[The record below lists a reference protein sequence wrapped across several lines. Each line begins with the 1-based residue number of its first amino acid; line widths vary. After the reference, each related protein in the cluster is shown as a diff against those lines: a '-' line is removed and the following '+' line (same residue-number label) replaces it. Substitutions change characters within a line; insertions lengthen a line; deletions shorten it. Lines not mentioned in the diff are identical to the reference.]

1 MDIARLDN
9 LLLELTDSER
19 AYCAGARYDWS
30 DAFRQG
36 QQADIDGRHVHKI
49 GNATCTLHQEGMPE
63 GLSIVRNSRFNPVP
77 EHVHDY
83 VEISYVYRG
92 SAPQIVN
99 GAQLTLAENEVLL
112 LDAACP
118 HAVGELGEHDLMLS
132 IVISQPMLR
141 RRLEQSLSSTS
152 AVSQFLLNA
161 LNDETDHR
169 GHVHFRTGASR
180 RVRRYIRRYIQEMLC
195 ELLEPTAA
203 SVQIV
208 SRLFELLLVELM
220 QSYEAA
226 LLQTGG
232 PALPSAQVAAAMSYI
247 ERHAC
252 DCTLND
258 LARYLHLSPNY
269 ASALLKRQ
277 TGRTFMQLVQEGR
290 LTRAAT
296 LLDAGATAE
305 TAAREAGYANM
316 SFFYKKFAERYGCT
330 PAAYRQRLPR

>member
-19 AYCAGARYDWS
+19 AYRAGARYDWC
-30 DAFRQG
+30 DAFDWDFQPE
-36 QQADIDGRHVHKI
+36 IDDNHVHKI
-49 GNATCTLHQEGMPE
+49 GNRMRALHQKGMPE

-83 VEISYVYRG
+83 VEISYVYCG
-92 SAPQIVN
+92 NAPQIVN
-99 GAQLTLAENEVLL
+99 GAQLTLAQNEVLL

-118 HAVGELGEHDLMLS
+118 HAIGELGEHDIMLS
-132 IVISQPMLR
+132 IVISRPMLR
-141 RRLEQSLSSTS
+141 RSLDQSLSSAGT
-152 AVSQFLLNA
+152 VSRFLLNA

-169 GHVHFRTGASR
+169 GHVHFRTGGSR
-180 RVRRYIRRYIQEMLC
+180 RVRRYMQEMLC

-203 SVQIV
+203 SPQIA

-226 LLQTGG
+226 LLQTDA

-252 DCTLND
+252 DCTLDD
-258 LARYLHLSPNY
+258 LAHHLHLSPNY

-277 TGRTFMQLVQEGR
+277 TGRTFMQLVQESR
-290 LTRAAT
+290 LTRAAA
-296 LLDAGATAE
+296 LLDTGATAE
-305 TAAREAGYANM
+305 AAAREVGYANM
-316 SFFYKKFAERYGCT
+316 SFFYKKIAERYGCT
-330 PAAYRQRLPR
+330 PAAYRRRLPR

>member
-1 MDIARLDN
+1 MELTRLDN

-19 AYCAGARYDWS
+19 AYRAGAHYDWS
-30 DAFRQG
+30 DALVQG
-36 QQADIDGRHVHKI
+36 DQADIDGRYIRKI
-49 GNATCTLHQEGMPE
+49 GNPTFALHQEGMPE

-92 SAPQIVN
+92 RAPQIVN
-99 GAQLTLAENEVLL
+99 GAALALAQNEVLL

-118 HAVGELGEHDLMLS
+118 HAVGELDEHDIMLS
-132 IVISQPMLR
+132 VIISRPMLR
-141 RRLEQSLSSTS
+141 RSLEQSLSPAS
-152 AVSQFLLNA
+152 AVSRFLLNA

-169 GHVHFRTGASR
+169 GHVHFHTGGSR
-180 RVRRYIRRYIQEMLC
+180 RVRRYMQEMLC
-195 ELLEPTAA
+195 ERLDPTAA
-203 SVQIV
+203 SPQIV

-220 QSYEAA
+220 QSYEAT
-226 LLQTGG
+226 LLQADV
-232 PALPSAQVAAAMSYI
+232 PALPSAQVAAAMGFI
-247 ERHAC
+247 ERNAC
-252 DCTLND
+252 DCTLDD
-258 LARYLHLSPNY
+258 LARHLHLSPNY

-277 TGRTFMQLVQEGR
+277 TGRTFMQLVQESR
-290 LTRAAT
+290 LARAAT

-305 TAAREAGYANM
+305 VAAHEAGYANM

>member
-19 AYCAGARYDWS
+19 AYCAGARYDWN

-36 QQADIDGRHVHKI
+36 QQADIDDRHVRKI
-49 GNATCTLHQEGMPE
+49 GNAAYALHQEGMPE

-83 VEISYVYRG
+83 VEISYAYRG
-92 SAPQIVN
+92 QAPQIVN
-99 GAQLTLAENEVLL
+99 GAPLTLAQNEVLL

-118 HAVGELGEHDLMLS
+118 HAVGELGGHDIMLS
-132 IVISQPMLR
+132 IIISRSMLGR
-141 RRLEQSLSSTS
+141 SLEQSLSPTS
-152 AVSQFLLNA
+152 AVSSFLLNA
-161 LNDETDHR
+161 LTDETDHR
-169 GHVHFRTGASR
+169 GHVHFRTGNSR
-180 RVRRYIRRYIQEMLC
+180 RVRRYMQEMLC

-203 SVQIV
+203 SPQIV

-220 QSYEAA
+220 QSYETS
-226 LLQTGG
+226 LLQADLPT
-232 PALPSAQVAAAMSYI
+232 LPSAQVAAAVGYI
-247 ERHAC
+247 ERHDC
-252 DCTLND
+252 DCTLED
-258 LARYLHLSPNY
+258 VARHLHLSPNY

-305 TAAREAGYANM
+305 TAAREVGYANM

>member
-19 AYCAGARYDWS
+19 AYRAGARYDWC
-30 DAFRQG
+30 DAFDWDFQPE
-36 QQADIDGRHVHKI
+36 IDDNHVHKI
-49 GNATCTLHQEGMPE
+49 GNRMRALHQKGMPE

-83 VEISYVYRG
+83 VEISYVYCG
-92 SAPQIVN
+92 NAPQIVN
-99 GAQLTLAENEVLL
+99 GAQLTLAQNEVLL

-118 HAVGELGEHDLMLS
+118 HAIGELGEHDIMLS
-132 IVISQPMLR
+132 IVISRPMLR
-141 RRLEQSLSSTS
+141 RSLDQSLSSAGT
-152 AVSQFLLNA
+152 VSRFLLNA

-169 GHVHFRTGASR
+169 GHVHFRTGGSR
-180 RVRRYIRRYIQEMLC
+180 RVRRYMQEMLC

-203 SVQIV
+203 SPQIA

-226 LLQTGG
+226 LLQTDA

-252 DCTLND
+252 DCTLDD
-258 LARYLHLSPNY
+258 LAHHLHLSSNY

-277 TGRTFMQLVQEGR
+277 TGRTFMQLVQESR
-290 LTRAAT
+290 LTRAAA
-296 LLDAGATAE
+296 LLDTGATAE
-305 TAAREAGYANM
+305 AAAREVGYANM

-330 PAAYRQRLPR
+330 PAAYRRHLPR

>member
-19 AYCAGARYDWS
+19 AYRAGARYDWC
-30 DAFRQG
+30 DAFDWDFQPE
-36 QQADIDGRHVHKI
+36 IDDNHVHKI
-49 GNATCTLHQEGMPE
+49 GNRMRALHQKGMPE

-77 EHVHDY
+77 ERVRDY
-83 VEISYVYRG
+83 VEISYVYCG
-92 SAPQIVN
+92 NAPQIVN
-99 GAQLTLAENEVLL
+99 GAQLTLAQNEVLL

-118 HAVGELGEHDLMLS
+118 HAIGELGEHDIMLS
-132 IVISQPMLR
+132 IVISRPMLR
-141 RRLEQSLSSTS
+141 RSLDQSLSSAGT
-152 AVSQFLLNA
+152 VSRFLLNA

-169 GHVHFRTGASR
+169 GHVHFRTGGSR
-180 RVRRYIRRYIQEMLC
+180 RVRRYMQEMLC

-203 SVQIV
+203 SPQIA

-226 LLQTGG
+226 LLQTDA

-252 DCTLND
+252 DCTLDD
-258 LARYLHLSPNY
+258 LAHHLHLSPNY

-277 TGRTFMQLVQEGR
+277 TGRTFMQLVQESR
-290 LTRAAT
+290 LTRAAA
-296 LLDAGATAE
+296 LLDTGATAE
-305 TAAREAGYANM
+305 AAAREVGYANM
-316 SFFYKKFAERYGCT
+316 SFFYKKFAERHGCT
-330 PAAYRQRLPR
+330 PAAYRRRLPR

>member
-19 AYCAGARYDWS
+19 AYRAGARYDWC
-30 DAFRQG
+30 DAFDWDFQPE
-36 QQADIDGRHVHKI
+36 IDDNHVHKI
-49 GNATCTLHQEGMPE
+49 GNRMRALHQKGMPE

-83 VEISYVYRG
+83 VEISYVYCG
-92 SAPQIVN
+92 NAPQIVN
-99 GAQLTLAENEVLL
+99 GAQLTLAQNEVLL

-118 HAVGELGEHDLMLS
+118 HAIGELGEHDIMLS
-132 IVISQPMLR
+132 IVISRPMLR
-141 RRLEQSLSSTS
+141 RSLDQSLSSAGT
-152 AVSQFLLNA
+152 VSRFLLNA

-169 GHVHFRTGASR
+169 GHVHFRTGGSR
-180 RVRRYIRRYIQEMLC
+180 RVRRYMQEMLC

-203 SVQIV
+203 SPQIA

-226 LLQTGG
+226 LLQTDA

-252 DCTLND
+252 DCTLDD
-258 LARYLHLSPNY
+258 LAHHLHLSPNY

-277 TGRTFMQLVQEGR
+277 TGRTFMQLVQESR
-290 LTRAAT
+290 LTRAAA
-296 LLDAGATAE
+296 LLDTGATAE
-305 TAAREAGYANM
+305 AAAREVGYANM

-330 PAAYRQRLPR
+330 PAAYRRHLPR

>member
-19 AYCAGARYDWS
+19 AYRAGARYDWC
-30 DAFRQG
+30 DAFDWDFQPE
-36 QQADIDGRHVHKI
+36 IDDNHVHKI
-49 GNATCTLHQEGMPE
+49 GNRMRALHQKGMPE

-83 VEISYVYRG
+83 VEISYVYCG
-92 SAPQIVN
+92 NAPQIVN
-99 GAQLTLAENEVLL
+99 GAQLTLAQNEVLL

-118 HAVGELGEHDLMLS
+118 HAIGELGEHDIMLS
-132 IVISQPMLR
+132 IVISRPMLR
-141 RRLEQSLSSTS
+141 RSLDQSLSSAGT
-152 AVSQFLLNA
+152 VSRFLLNA

-169 GHVHFRTGASR
+169 GHVHFRTGGSR
-180 RVRRYIRRYIQEMLC
+180 RVRRYMQEMLC

-203 SVQIV
+203 SPQIA

-226 LLQTGG
+226 LLQTDA

-252 DCTLND
+252 DCTLDD
-258 LARYLHLSPNY
+258 LAHHLHLSPNY

-277 TGRTFMQLVQEGR
+277 TGRTFMQLVQESR
-290 LTRAAT
+290 LTRAAA
-296 LLDAGATAE
+296 LLDTGATAE
-305 TAAREAGYANM
+305 AAAREVGYANM
-316 SFFYKKFAERYGCT
+316 SFFYKKFTERYGCT
-330 PAAYRQRLPR
+330 PAAYRRRLPR

>member
-19 AYCAGARYDWS
+19 AYRAGARYDWC
-30 DAFRQG
+30 DAFDWDFQPE
-36 QQADIDGRHVHKI
+36 IDDNHVHKI
-49 GNATCTLHQEGMPE
+49 GNRMRALHQKGMPE

-83 VEISYVYRG
+83 VEISYVYCG
-92 SAPQIVN
+92 NAPQIVN
-99 GAQLTLAENEVLL
+99 GAQLTLAQNEVFL

-118 HAVGELGEHDLMLS
+118 HAIGELGEHDIMLS
-132 IVISQPMLR
+132 IVISRPMLR
-141 RRLEQSLSSTS
+141 RSLDQSLSSAGT
-152 AVSQFLLNA
+152 VSRFLLNA

-169 GHVHFRTGASR
+169 GHVHFRTGGSR
-180 RVRRYIRRYIQEMLC
+180 RVRRYMQEMLC

-203 SVQIV
+203 SPQIA

-226 LLQTGG
+226 LLQTDA

-252 DCTLND
+252 DCTLDD
-258 LARYLHLSPNY
+258 LAHHLHLSPNY

-277 TGRTFMQLVQEGR
+277 TGRTFMQLVQESR
-290 LTRAAT
+290 LTRAAA
-296 LLDAGATAE
+296 LLDTGATAE
-305 TAAREAGYANM
+305 AAAREVGYANM

-330 PAAYRQRLPR
+330 PAAYRRRLPR

>member
-1 MDIARLDN
+1 MDIACLDN

-19 AYCAGARYDWS
+19 AYCAGARYDWN
-30 DAFRQG
+30 DAFRRG
-36 QQADIDGRHVHKI
+36 QQADIDGKHVHKI
-49 GNATCTLHQEGMPE
+49 GNATYALHQEGMPE

-99 GAQLTLAENEVLL
+99 GTQLTLAQNEVLL

-118 HAVGELGEHDLMLS
+118 HAVDELGEHDLMLS
-132 IVISQPMLR
+132 IVISRPMLR
-141 RRLEQSLSSTS
+141 RSLEQSLSPTS

-169 GHVHFRTGASR
+169 GHVHFRTGNSR
-180 RVRRYIRRYIQEMLC
+180 RVRRYMQEMLC
-195 ELLEPTAA
+195 ELLEPTTA
-203 SVQIV
+203 SPQIV

-226 LLQTGG
+226 LLQTGA

-252 DCTLND
+252 DCALDD
-258 LARYLHLSPNY
+258 LARHLHLSPNY

-277 TGRTFMQLVQEGR
+277 TGRTFMQLVQESR
-290 LTRAAT
+290 LTRAAALVDT
-296 LLDAGATAE
+296 GATAE
-305 TAAREAGYANM
+305 AAAREVGYANM

-330 PAAYRQRLPR
+330 PAAYRRRSPR

>member
-19 AYCAGARYDWS
+19 AYRAGARYDWC
-30 DAFRQG
+30 DAFDWDFQPE
-36 QQADIDGRHVHKI
+36 IDDNHVHKI
-49 GNATCTLHQEGMPE
+49 GNRMRALHQKGMPE

-83 VEISYVYRG
+83 VEISYVYCG
-92 SAPQIVN
+92 NAPQIVN
-99 GAQLTLAENEVLL
+99 GAQLTLAQNEVLL

-118 HAVGELGEHDLMLS
+118 HAIGELGEHDIMLS
-132 IVISQPMLR
+132 IVISRPMLR
-141 RRLEQSLSSTS
+141 RSLDQSLSSAGT
-152 AVSQFLLNA
+152 VSRFLLNA

-169 GHVHFRTGASR
+169 GHVHFRTGGSR
-180 RVRRYIRRYIQEMLC
+180 RVRRYMQEMLC

-203 SVQIV
+203 SPQIA

-226 LLQTGG
+226 LLQTDA

-252 DCTLND
+252 DCTLDD
-258 LARYLHLSPNY
+258 LAHHLHLSPNY

-277 TGRTFMQLVQEGR
+277 TGRTFMQLVQESR
-290 LTRAAT
+290 LTRAAA
-296 LLDAGATAE
+296 LLDTGATAE
-305 TAAREAGYANM
+305 AAAREVGYANM
-316 SFFYKKFAERYGCT
+316 SFFYKKFAERYDCT
-330 PAAYRQRLPR
+330 PAAYRRRLPR

>member
-19 AYCAGARYDWS
+19 AYRAGARYDWC
-30 DAFRQG
+30 DAFDWDFQPE
-36 QQADIDGRHVHKI
+36 IDDNHVHKI
-49 GNATCTLHQEGMPE
+49 GNRMRALHQKGMPE

-83 VEISYVYRG
+83 VEISYVYCG
-92 SAPQIVN
+92 NAPQIVN
-99 GAQLTLAENEVLL
+99 GAQLTLAQNEVLL

-118 HAVGELGEHDLMLS
+118 HAIGELGEHDIMLS
-132 IVISQPMLR
+132 IVISRPMLR
-141 RRLEQSLSSTS
+141 RSLDQSLSSAGT
-152 AVSQFLLNA
+152 VSRFLLNA

-169 GHVHFRTGASR
+169 GHVHFRTGGSR
-180 RVRRYIRRYIQEMLC
+180 RVRRYMQEMLC

-203 SVQIV
+203 SPQIA

-226 LLQTGG
+226 LLQTDA
-232 PALPSAQVAAAMSYI
+232 PALPSAQVAVAMSYI

-252 DCTLND
+252 DCTLDD
-258 LARYLHLSPNY
+258 LAHHLHLSPNY

-277 TGRTFMQLVQEGR
+277 TGRAFMQLVQESR
-290 LTRAAT
+290 LTRAAA
-296 LLDAGATAE
+296 LLDTGATAE
-305 TAAREAGYANM
+305 AAAREVGYANM

-330 PAAYRQRLPR
+330 PAAYRRHLPR

>member
-1 MDIARLDN
+1 MELARLDN

-19 AYCAGARYDWS
+19 AYRAGAHYDWS
-30 DAFRQG
+30 DALGQG
-36 QQADIDGRHVHKI
+36 NQADIDGRFIRKI
-49 GNATCTLHQEGMPE
+49 GNPTLALHQEGMPE

-92 SAPQIVN
+92 RAPQIVN
-99 GAQLTLAENEVLL
+99 GAPLMLAQNEVLL

-118 HAVGELGEHDLMLS
+118 HAVGELGEHDIMLS
-132 IVISQPMLR
+132 VIISRPMLSR
-141 RRLEQSLSSTS
+141 SLEQSFSPAST
-152 AVSQFLLNA
+152 VSRFLLNA

-169 GHVHFRTGASR
+169 GHVHFHTGGSR
-180 RVRRYIRRYIQEMLC
+180 RVRRYMQEMLC
-195 ELLEPTAA
+195 ERLDPTAA
-203 SVQIV
+203 SPQIV

-220 QSYEAA
+220 QSYEVT
-226 LLQTGG
+226 LLQTDA
-232 PALPSAQVAAAMSYI
+232 PALPSAQVAAAMGFI
-247 ERHAC
+247 ERHAR
-252 DCTLND
+252 DCALDD
-258 LARYLHLSPNY
+258 LARHLHLSPNY

-305 TAAREAGYANM
+305 TAAHEAGYANM

>member
-1 MDIARLDN
+1 MELTRLDN

-19 AYCAGARYDWS
+19 AYRAGAHYDWS
-30 DAFRQG
+30 DALVQG
-36 QQADIDGRHVHKI
+36 NQADIDGRYIRKI
-49 GNATCTLHQEGMPE
+49 GNPTFALHQEGMPE

-92 SAPQIVN
+92 RAPQIVN
-99 GAQLTLAENEVLL
+99 GAALALAQNEVLL

-118 HAVGELGEHDLMLS
+118 HAVGELGEHDIMLS
-132 IVISQPMLR
+132 VIISRPMLSR
-141 RRLEQSLSSTS
+141 SLEQSLSPTS
-152 AVSQFLLNA
+152 AVSRFLLNA

-169 GHVHFRTGASR
+169 GHVHFHTGGSR
-180 RVRRYIRRYIQEMLC
+180 RVRRYMQEMLC
-195 ELLEPTAA
+195 ERLDPTAA
-203 SVQIV
+203 SPQIV

-220 QSYEAA
+220 QSYEAT
-226 LLQTGG
+226 LLQADV
-232 PALPSAQVAAAMSYI
+232 PALPSAQVAAAMGFI
-247 ERHAC
+247 ERNAC
-252 DCTLND
+252 DCTLDD
-258 LARYLHLSPNY
+258 LARHLHLSPNY

-277 TGRTFMQLVQEGR
+277 TGHTFMQLVQESR
-290 LTRAAT
+290 LARVAT

-305 TAAREAGYANM
+305 VAAHEAGYANM

>member
-1 MDIARLDN
+1 MDIACLDN

-19 AYCAGARYDWS
+19 AYCAGARYDWN
-30 DAFRQG
+30 DAFRRG

-49 GNATCTLHQEGMPE
+49 GNATYALHQEGMPE

-99 GAQLTLAENEVLL
+99 GAQLTLAQNEVLL

-118 HAVGELGEHDLMLS
+118 HAVDELGEHDLMLS
-132 IVISQPMLR
+132 IVISRPMLR
-141 RRLEQSLSSTS
+141 RSLEQSLSPTS

-169 GHVHFRTGASR
+169 GHVHFRTGNSR
-180 RVRRYIRRYIQEMLC
+180 RVRRYMQEMLC
-195 ELLEPTAA
+195 ELLEPTTA
-203 SVQIV
+203 SPQIV

-226 LLQTGG
+226 LLQTGA

-252 DCTLND
+252 DCTLDD
-258 LARYLHLSPNY
+258 LARHLHLSPNY

-277 TGRTFMQLVQEGR
+277 TGRTFMQLVQESR
-290 LTRAAT
+290 LTRAAA
-296 LLDAGATAE
+296 LLDTGATAE
-305 TAAREAGYANM
+305 AAAREVGYANM

-330 PAAYRQRLPR
+330 PAAYRRRSPR

>member
-19 AYCAGARYDWS
+19 AYCAGARYDWN

-49 GNATCTLHQEGMPE
+49 GNATYALHQEGMPE

-92 SAPQIVN
+92 RAPQIVN
-99 GAQLTLAENEVLL
+99 GTQLTLVQNEVLL

-132 IVISQPMLR
+132 IVISRSMLR
-141 RRLEQSLSSTS
+141 RSLEQSLSSTS

-169 GHVHFRTGASR
+169 GHVHFRTGSSR
-180 RVRRYIRRYIQEMLC
+180 RARRYMQEMLC

-203 SVQIV
+203 SPQIV

-220 QSYEAA
+220 Q
-226 LLQTGG
+226 TGV
-232 PALPSAQVAAAMSYI
+232 PALPSAQVAVAMSYI

-252 DCTLND
+252 DCTLDD
-258 LARYLHLSPNY
+258 LAHHLHLSPNY

-277 TGRTFMQLVQEGR
+277 TGRAFMQLVQESR
-290 LTRAAT
+290 LTRAAA
-296 LLDAGATAE
+296 LLDTGATAE
-305 TAAREAGYANM
+305 AAAREVGYANT

-330 PAAYRQRLPR
+330 PAAYRRHLPR

>member
-19 AYCAGARYDWS
+19 AYRAGARYDWC
-30 DAFRQG
+30 DAFDWDFQPE
-36 QQADIDGRHVHKI
+36 IDDNHVHKI
-49 GNATCTLHQEGMPE
+49 GNRMRALHQKGMPE

-83 VEISYVYRG
+83 VEISYVYCG
-92 SAPQIVN
+92 NAPQIVN
-99 GAQLTLAENEVLL
+99 GAQLTLAQNEVLL

-118 HAVGELGEHDLMLS
+118 HAIGELGEHDIMLS
-132 IVISQPMLR
+132 IVISRPMLR
-141 RRLEQSLSSTS
+141 RSLDQSLSSAGT
-152 AVSQFLLNA
+152 VSRFLLNA

-169 GHVHFRTGASR
+169 GHVHFRTGGSR
-180 RVRRYIRRYIQEMLC
+180 RVRRYMQEMLC

-203 SVQIV
+203 SPQIA

-226 LLQTGG
+226 LLQTDA

-252 DCTLND
+252 DCTLDD
-258 LARYLHLSPNY
+258 LAHHLHLSPNY

-277 TGRTFMQLVQEGR
+277 TGRTFMQLVQESR
-290 LTRAAT
+290 LTRAAA
-296 LLDAGATAE
+296 LLDTGATAE
-305 TAAREAGYANM
+305 AAAREVGYANM
-316 SFFYKKFAERYGCT
+316 SFFYKKFAERHGCT
-330 PAAYRQRLPR
+330 PAAYRRRLRR

>member
-19 AYCAGARYDWS
+19 AYCAGARYDWN
-30 DAFRQG
+30 DAFSSG
-36 QQADIDGRHVHKI
+36 HQQNISEKHIHKI
-49 GNATCTLHQEGMPE
+49 GDQTRALHQEGMPE

-77 EHVHDY
+77 EHVHNY

-92 SAPQIVN
+92 HAPQVVN
-99 GAQLTLAENEVLL
+99 GAQLTLAQNEVLL

-118 HAVGELGEHDLMLS
+118 HAVGELGEHDIMLS
-132 IVISQPMLR
+132 IVISRPMLHR
-141 RRLEQSLSSTS
+141 SLEQSLSPSST
-152 AVSQFLLNA
+152 VSQFLINA

-169 GHVHFRTGASR
+169 GHVHFRTGNSR
-180 RVRRYIRRYIQEMLC
+180 RVRRYMQEMLC

-203 SVQIV
+203 SPQIV

-247 ERHAC
+247 ERQAC
-252 DCTLND
+252 DCTLDD
-258 LARYLHLSPNY
+258 LARHLHLSPNY

-277 TGRTFMQLVQEGR
+277 TGRTFMQLVQESR
-290 LTRAAT
+290 LTRAAA
-296 LLDAGATAE
+296 LLDTGATAE
-305 TAAREAGYANM
+305 AAAREVGYANT
-316 SFFYKKFAERYGCT
+316 SFFYKKFAECYGCT
-330 PAAYRQRLPR
+330 PAAYRRRLSR

>member
-19 AYCAGARYDWS
+19 AYRAGARYDWC
-30 DAFRQG
+30 DAFDWDFQPE
-36 QQADIDGRHVHKI
+36 IDDNHVHKI
-49 GNATCTLHQEGMPE
+49 GNRMRALHQKGMPE

-83 VEISYVYRG
+83 VEISYVYCG
-92 SAPQIVN
+92 NAPQIVN
-99 GAQLTLAENEVLL
+99 GAQLTLAQNEVLL

-118 HAVGELGEHDLMLS
+118 HAIGELGEHDIMLS
-132 IVISQPMLR
+132 IVISRPMLR
-141 RRLEQSLSSTS
+141 RSLDQSLSSAGT
-152 AVSQFLLNA
+152 VSRFLLNA

-169 GHVHFRTGASR
+169 GHVHFRTVNSR
-180 RVRRYIRRYIQEMLC
+180 RVRRYMQEMLC

-203 SVQIV
+203 SPQIV

-226 LLQTGG
+226 LLQAGT
-232 PALPSAQVAAAMSYI
+232 PALPSAQVAAAVGYI

-252 DCTLND
+252 DCTLED
-258 LARYLHLSPNY
+258 VARHLHLSPNY

-277 TGRTFMQLVQEGR
+277 SGRTFMQLVQESR

-296 LLDAGATAE
+296 LLDAGSTAE
-305 TAAREAGYANM
+305 AAAREAGYANM

>member
-19 AYCAGARYDWS
+19 AYRAGARYDWC
-30 DAFRQG
+30 DAFDWDFQPE
-36 QQADIDGRHVHKI
+36 IDDNHVHKI
-49 GNATCTLHQEGMPE
+49 GNRMRALHQKGMPE

-83 VEISYVYRG
+83 VEISYVYCG
-92 SAPQIVN
+92 NAPQIVN
-99 GAQLTLAENEVLL
+99 GAQLTLAQNEVLL

-118 HAVGELGEHDLMLS
+118 HAIGELGEHDIMLS
-132 IVISQPMLR
+132 IVISRPMLR
-141 RRLEQSLSSTS
+141 RSLDQSLSSAGT
-152 AVSQFLLNA
+152 VSRFLLNA

-169 GHVHFRTGASR
+169 GHVHFRTGGSR
-180 RVRRYIRRYIQEMLC
+180 RVRRYMQEMLC

-203 SVQIV
+203 SPQIA

-226 LLQTGG
+226 LLQTDA

-252 DCTLND
+252 DCTLDD
-258 LARYLHLSPNY
+258 LAHHLHLSPNY

-277 TGRTFMQLVQEGR
+277 TGRTFMQLVQESR
-290 LTRAAT
+290 LTRAAA
-296 LLDAGATAE
+296 LLDTGATAE
-305 TAAREAGYANM
+305 AAAREVGYANM
-316 SFFYKKFAERYGCT
+316 SFFYKKFA
-330 PAAYRQRLPR
+330 

>member
-1 MDIARLDN
+1 MELARLDN

-19 AYCAGARYDWS
+19 AYRAGAHYDWS
-30 DAFRQG
+30 DALGQG
-36 QQADIDGRHVHKI
+36 NQADIDGRFIRKI
-49 GNATCTLHQEGMPE
+49 GNPTLALHQEGMPE

-92 SAPQIVN
+92 RAPQIVN
-99 GAQLTLAENEVLL
+99 GAPLMLAQNEVLL

-118 HAVGELGEHDLMLS
+118 HAVGELGEHDIMLS
-132 IVISQPMLR
+132 VIISRPMLR
-141 RRLEQSLSSTS
+141 RSLEQSLSPASE
-152 AVSQFLLNA
+152 VSRFLLNA

-169 GHVHFRTGASR
+169 GHVHFHTGGSR
-180 RVRRYIRRYIQEMLC
+180 RVRRYMQEMLC
-195 ELLEPTAA
+195 ERLDPTPA
-203 SVQIV
+203 SPQIV

-220 QSYEAA
+220 QSYEAG
-226 LLQTGG
+226 LLRSDA
-232 PALPSAQVAAAMSYI
+232 PALPSAQVAAAMGYI

-252 DCTLND
+252 DCALDD
-258 LARYLHLSPNY
+258 LARHLHLSPNY

-290 LTRAAT
+290 LARAAA

-305 TAAREAGYANM
+305 AAAREAGYANM

-330 PAAYRQRLPR
+330 PAAYRQRFPR

>member
-1 MDIARLDN
+1 MDLTHLDS

-19 AYCAGARYDWS
+19 AYRAGDRYDWN
-30 DAFRQG
+30 DAFSRDYQPDMG
-36 QQADIDGRHVHKI
+36 DKHIRKI
-49 GNATCTLHQEGMPE
+49 GNPTLALNQEGMPG

-92 SAPQIVN
+92 RAPQVVN
-99 GAQLTLAENEVLL
+99 GEQLTLARNEVLL

-118 HAVGELGEHDLMLS
+118 HAVGELGERDIMLS
-132 IVISQPMLR
+132 IIISRPMLR
-141 RRLEQSLSSTS
+141 HSLEQSLSPSNT
-152 AVSQFLLNA
+152 VSQFLLNA

-169 GHVHFRTGASR
+169 GHVHFHTGGSR
-180 RVRRYIRRYIQEMLC
+180 RVRRCMQEMLC
-195 ELLEPTAA
+195 ERLEPTAA
-203 SVQIV
+203 SPQIV

-220 QSYEAA
+220 QSYEIS
-226 LLQTGG
+226 LLQTDA
-232 PALPSAQVAAAMSYI
+232 PALPSAQAAAAVGYI

-258 LARYLHLSPNY
+258 LARHLHLSPNY

-277 TGRTFMQLVQEGR
+277 TGRTFMQLVQESR
-290 LTRAAT
+290 LARAAT

-305 TAAREAGYANM
+305 VAAREAGYANM
-316 SFFYKKFAERYGCT
+316 SFFYKKFAEHYGCT